1 MSQVL
6 YLHLLS
12 HKRSPGPPIID
23 IPPADKYVLSGANVS
38 FYCVGYGTPM
48 PAVTWKKN
56 GEDVKQTDKI
66 KIDQSSGELRI
77 SSAKVED
84 AGTYECI
91 YSNKY
96 GDDRK
101 SAVLH
106 VDGQTGVGKFYKMAN
121 CRETCQSL
129 LTCHR

>member
-1 MSQVL
+1 M

-12 HKRSPGPPIID
+12 DKRSPGPPIID
-23 IPPADKYVLSGANVS
+23 IPPVDKYVLSEANVS
-38 FYCVGYGTPM
+38 FYCVGYGSPTPD
-48 PAVTWKKN
+48 VTWRKN
-56 GEDVKQTDKI
+56 GENVKETDRI
-66 KIDQSSGELRI
+66 KIDRSVGELRI
-77 SSAKVED
+77 SSARDED

-106 VDGQTGVGKFYKMAN
+106 VDGQTGVCKFCRIAN
-121 CRETCQSL
+121 CRETCQSQVSL
-129 LTCHR
+129 SQII